1 MKQVKHRKSRGN
13 ERKKVYKE
21 GDRFVAGESVREMEK
36 SVRGSNRQM
45 YDSVSNPYGREGIHP
60 LTAASRP
67 DEV

>member
-1 MKQVKHRKSRGN
+1 MRGTFEKKISVRF
-13 ERKKVYKE
+13 ER
-21 GDRFVAGESVREMEK
+21 RREMEK